1 MGFFSSLLKTP
12 LDICNEELLDLEKTT
27 HIYITNHYDD
37 KRIKAFVKAYNS
49 LTESQIN
56 SRLKLMSAYM
66 RDLSRSKRYMIA
78 FSYHNSK
85 EDVIKDYQDFAAYM
99 TAKTVYDK
107 DDLICADT
115 ACKLHYLY
123 KKAVSVELAVFLS
136 LKITDLFPKK
146 LLDELLDNYAAH
158 KEYALIQELTLDL
171 LSKYKDTDGKY
182 SYWLASALMVLHP
195 ELLKDAKDFAIRAGK
210 KGYPGSDD
218 LLKVISA
225 KLGKKEEI
233 DNAKVEKNLEEMR
246 ERMKRAESNRNLYI
260 ALCCDGTHVYSD
272 EREKEIAIE
281 AARRYNMSVDI
292 FEKTT
297 EKVSEDQ
304 LGIFYVQRRIN
315 VAMAKDGVK
324 EFMSRAADAL
334 RDGYEYVDQDLET
347 AREYY
352 RIAAEDGDQHAQ
364 LYYGVFCKEGYGG
377 PVDYFEAEDAFMQA
391 ARGMNDREAGRACFN
406 LAVMN
411 ALGTGIPKDEA
422 TGAMYLKQARQ
433 KGWDE
438 KTDKEFRT
446 QCIDVDNKLLIQK
459 ELKKEVIYIDEKTGS
474 YFLPERC

>member
-1 MGFFSSLLKTP
+1 
-12 LDICNEELLDLEKTT
+12 
-27 HIYITNHYDD
+27 
-37 KRIKAFVKAYNS
+37 
-49 LTESQIN
+49 
-56 SRLKLMSAYM
+56 
-66 RDLSRSKRYMIA
+66 
-78 FSYHNSK
+78 
-85 EDVIKDYQDFAAYM
+85 
-99 TAKTVYDK
+99 
-107 DDLICADT
+107 
-115 ACKLHYLY
+115 
-123 KKAVSVELAVFLS
+123 
-136 LKITDLFPKK
+136 
-146 LLDELLDNYAAH
+146 
-158 KEYALIQELTLDL
+158 
-171 LSKYKDTDGKY
+171 
-182 SYWLASALMVLHP
+182 
-195 ELLKDAKDFAIRAGK
+195 
-210 KGYPGSDD
+210 
-218 LLKVISA
+218 
-225 KLGKKEEI
+225 
-233 DNAKVEKNLEEMR
+233 MR

-391 ARGMNDREAGRACFN
+391 ARGKNDREAGRACFN